1 MLVFSRVERRRLP
14 RWKKVLLGLLPL
26 VVVLALVEIG
36 FRVFA
41 PRAEVQSAE
50 YVERDPDLIWRLEP
64 TASGPYQ
71 TNELGLRDSPFRA
84 DADVKILLLGDSVSW
99 GDGLRDPKMGYPFLL
114 ERNLEEADPGR
125 RYEVI
130 NSGVPGY
137 STFQEL
143 AYLEKRGLELQP
155 DAIVLQ
161 FCLNDVVERYR
172 TVAAFGGDA
181 NFLGVDTRASIG
193 GPYGWLVR
201 HSRAFEAFGRFV
213 QGLARD
219 REAFEVEKMAR
230 DALSPELEEAWELAL
245 VELDRIREIA
255 GQHRIPLLLVI
266 VPYAFQLENP
276 ARLRQPQDRLIR
288 WAKSAEVPW
297 IDLLPAFGDEKRYPL
312 FKDPSH
318 FTVQGHAFAAYLLAP
333 AVRAWLASK

>member
-1 MLVFSRVERRRLP
+1 VERRRLP

-26 VVVLALVEIG
+26 LVLLALAELG

-41 PRAEVQSAE
+41 PRAEMQPAE
-50 YVERDPDLIWRLEP
+50 YVERDPDLIWRLKP

-71 TNELGLRDSPFRA
+71 TNELGLRDAPFRA
-84 DADVKILLLGDSVSW
+84 DADVKVLLLGDSVSW
-99 GDGLRDPKMGYPFLL
+99 GDGIRDPRMCYPFLL
-114 ERNLEEADPGR
+114 ERNLEQADPAR

-143 AYLEKRGLELQP
+143 GYLERHGLNLHP
-155 DAIVLQ
+155 DLIVLQ
-161 FCLNDVVERYR
+161 FCLNDVVERYG

-181 NFLGVDTRASIG
+181 QFLGIDTRASIG
-193 GPYGWLVR
+193 GPYGWLLR

-219 REAFEVEKMAR
+219 REAYAVEKMAR
-230 DALSPELEEAWELAL
+230 DTLSPELEDAWALAL
-245 VELDRIREIA
+245 LELEKIRDLA
-255 GQHRIPLLLVI
+255 RQHRIPLLLVI
-266 VPYAFQLENP
+266 VPYAFQLEDP
-276 ARLRQPQDRLIR
+276 RGLRQPQERLIR
-288 WAKSAEVPW
+288 WANAAGVPW

-333 AVRAWLASK
+333 ALRSILAAK